1 MIRKTKG
8 LFHIKQESDDHQST
22 NVSSTNWKLFK
33 NIEIPNSNI
42 RIGMFQSKPGHVYF
56 SL

>member
-22 NVSSTNWKLFK
+22 NVSSTNWKSF
-33 NIEIPNSNI
+33 EILES
-42 RIGMFQSKPGHVYF
+42 RILQYQTDKTMS
-56 SL
+56 